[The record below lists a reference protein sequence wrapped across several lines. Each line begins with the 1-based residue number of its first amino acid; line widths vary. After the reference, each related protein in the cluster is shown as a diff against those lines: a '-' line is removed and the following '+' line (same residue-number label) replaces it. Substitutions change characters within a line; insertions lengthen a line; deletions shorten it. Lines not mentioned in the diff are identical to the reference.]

1 MIVQRKLGLKLIE
14 LLKSFPVVTVTGCR
28 QCGKSTLLKNI
39 LPDYQYVSLED
50 IDIRQIAQD
59 DPRHF
64 LSVYNKKVIMSTTFL
79 CQQLKSLCKPHG
91 RKPYL
96 FSRIYL
102 V

>member
-1 MIVQRKLGLKLIE
+1 MMIQRKLSAKLVE
-14 LLKSFPVVTVTGCR
+14 LLKSFPIVTVTGCR

-64 LSVYNKKVIMSTTFL
+64 LAIYSKKVIIDEIQRVPEL
-79 CQQLKSLCKPHG
+79 
-91 RKPYL
+91 
-96 FSRIYL
+96 IDDA
-102 V
+102 

>member
-1 MIVQRKLGLKLIE
+1 MMVQRKLGSNLIE

-50 IDIRQIAQD
+50 IEIRPIAQD

-64 LSVYNKKVIMSTTFL
+64 
-79 CQQLKSLCKPHG
+79 
-91 RKPYL
+91 
-96 FSRIYL
+96 
-102 V
+102 